1 MIGCDNP
8 DCRYQWVSTIRQH
21 HPHHSRNSFSPTH
34 FATERCLRELR
45 LTMYYPSPSRVL
57 ACSLSLAEF
66 LPLAHVEFVGRAV
79 RTYPVPPTLR
89 QLETAVAG
97 PVVLR
102 RLPREIWACS
112 QWGSGTS
119 QRTEEVKGETREEW
133 MPGEKEGYDS
143 VLRASSPPLTMG

>member
-1 MIGCDNP
+1 MGE
-8 DCRYQWVSTIRQH
+8 YY
-21 HPHHSRNSFSPTH
+21 SPTSSTSFPRSLLPH
-34 FATERCLRELR
+34 SLRNGTVLERVEADYVL
-45 LTMYYPSPSRVL
+45 PIPSRVL
-57 ACSLSLAEF
+57 AFSLAEF

-119 QRTEEVKGETREEW
+119 QRPEEVKGETREEW